1 MHTPKIVT
9 ERLILRRFTVNGLD
23 ALFFI
28 YADKEVNTYL
38 PWFPVEDLEEAK
50 VLLEEKYLKAYC
62 KPQGYNYAICL
73 KYGNIPVGYINVYM
87 DDSYGF
93 GYGLCKQFW
102 HKGIVTEAGQAV
114 IMQLKKDNI
123 PYITATHDVN
133 NARSGSVM
141 K

>member
-9 ERLILRRFTVNGLD
+9 ERLILRRFMVNDLD

-73 KYGNIPVGYINVYM
+73 KYHH
-87 DDSYGF
+87 F
-93 GYGLCKQFW
+93 TTL
-102 HKGIVTEAGQAV
+102 
-114 IMQLKKDNI
+114 
-123 PYITATHDVN
+123 
-133 NARSGSVM
+133 
-141 K
+141 